1 MSTRQ
6 ERRKAERNAKK
17 LKKNKSF
24 EMQMT
29 LLQPWSVPVLQSK
42 LPPEILEVIIEIS
55 NDIIKDEKSISHG
68 EYLAG
73 QVDTELRVPHEFL
86 HDAGI
91 MNFFNDLCEHY
102 IRVAKCQQYPN
113 ETHLI
118 QAEKLFV
125 QMLTMWIVSQQPNE
139 YNPIHVHTECQ
150 LSCVLYLKVPK
161 FSPSKKSHRNLD
173 DGSITFI
180 SNSPKDPEFGATSLT
195 LRPEVGDIFIFS
207 ASQLHSVYP
216 YRCTEG
222 DPERRSISFN
232 AIFETETGRN
242 KRLNGEST
250 KIVI

>member
-1 MSTRQ
+1 
-6 ERRKAERNAKK
+6 
-17 LKKNKSF
+17 
-24 EMQMT
+24 
-29 LLQPWSVPVLQSK
+29 
-42 LPPEILEVIIEIS
+42 
-55 NDIIKDEKSISHG
+55 
-68 EYLAG
+68 
-73 QVDTELRVPHEFL
+73 
-86 HDAGI
+86 
-91 MNFFNDLCEHY
+91 
-102 IRVAKCQQYPN
+102 
-113 ETHLI
+113 
-118 QAEKLFV
+118 
-125 QMLTMWIVSQQPNE
+125 MLTMWIVSQQPNE

-232 AIFETETGRN
+232 AIFETETARK
-242 KRLNGEST
+242 KRLNGEV
-250 KIVI
+250 KHH